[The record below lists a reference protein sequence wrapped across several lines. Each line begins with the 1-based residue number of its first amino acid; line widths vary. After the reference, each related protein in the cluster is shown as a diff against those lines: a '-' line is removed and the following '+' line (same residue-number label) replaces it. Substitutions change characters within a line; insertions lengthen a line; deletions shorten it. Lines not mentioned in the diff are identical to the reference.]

1 MFICRQK
8 INLFFAYWNLSLR
21 YWKDIAN
28 LLFWV
33 LWACLAMQT
42 QSDNIKLNSFGVY
55 LQEKKATSS
64 PMFYWRYYK
73 DMQTHF
79 GYFGQ
84 AWLCKPKMIA

>member
-55 LQEKKATSS
+55 LQGKKQPHPTCFTGDITKICKLILDTLGK
-64 PMFYWRYYK
+64 P
-73 DMQTHF
+73 
-79 GYFGQ
+79 GY
-84 AWLCKPKMIA
+84 ANPK

>member
-55 LQEKKATSS
+55 LQENI
-64 PMFYWRYYK
+64 PHVLLEILQRYANSFWILWASLV
-73 DMQTHF
+73 MQT
-79 GYFGQ
+79 Q
-84 AWLCKPKMIA
+84 NDSMNL